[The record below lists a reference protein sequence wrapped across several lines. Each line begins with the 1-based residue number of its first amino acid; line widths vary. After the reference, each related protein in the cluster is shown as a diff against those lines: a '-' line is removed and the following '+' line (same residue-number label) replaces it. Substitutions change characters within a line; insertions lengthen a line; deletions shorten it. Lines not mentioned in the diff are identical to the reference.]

1 MENNNQKVIRISKK
15 KLIIVLIILAVLGL
29 VLLFFIQS
37 LGSARMK
44 SSNSS
49 DSGSMIAPDFLNSNY
64 YPEYYRQNSDITDT
78 REFLKTSYYSTLK
91 TRNVSEI
98 VKDVKNAVRDVDGR
112 IDNLTSSEKYGHIS
126 FVVPKSRFEEF
137 RSEVEDLV
145 HAKLYTENIT
155 SQNLLNE
162 KQSIEERTDVSVAAL
177 AKLELEK
184 QNLLTT
190 HNTEIGKINRGL
202 ASIQNQLVEVRKQ
215 KQLTD
220 DSLVFSSLVNQEV
233 QLTQIEATFLDEK
246 NQENQIYNSKNNLL
260 TQKINQTKTQLANLG
275 KEDTK
280 FENNIETVIGSVDV
294 RWISL
299 WDITKLFS
307 PIHPAIIIILALFL
321 VRWLLV
327 RKGYL
332 SRIEFV

>member
-1 MENNNQKVIRISKK
+1 M
-15 KLIIVLIILAVLGL
+15 
-29 VLLFFIQS
+29 
-37 LGSARMK
+37 
-44 SSNSS
+44 
-49 DSGSMIAPDFLNSNY
+49 
-64 YPEYYRQNSDITDT
+64 
-78 REFLKTSYYSTLK
+78 
-91 TRNVSEI
+91 
-98 VKDVKNAVRDVDGR
+98 
-112 IDNLTSSEKYGHIS
+112 
-126 FVVPKSRFEEF
+126 
-137 RSEVEDLV
+137 
-145 HAKLYTENIT
+145 
-155 SQNLLNE
+155 
-162 KQSIEERTDVSVAAL
+162 
-177 AKLELEK
+177 
-184 QNLLTT
+184 
-190 HNTEIGKINRGL
+190 
-202 ASIQNQLVEVRKQ
+202 VEVRKQ